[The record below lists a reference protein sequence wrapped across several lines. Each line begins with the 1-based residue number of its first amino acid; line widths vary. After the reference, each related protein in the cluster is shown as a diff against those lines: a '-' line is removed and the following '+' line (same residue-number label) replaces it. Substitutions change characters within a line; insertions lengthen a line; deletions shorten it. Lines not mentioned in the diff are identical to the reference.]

1 MKTPTLLCAVALLAL
16 GCKTET
22 AGREEPAASP
32 KTGNGSA
39 GKPQAPVEIEADA
52 SSASATV
59 RVRFVEAG
67 SNVDVRVNG
76 VDGLS
81 LPGGPVL
88 ATGRTFAAGE
98 TAVFDVPLAP
108 GPGQGML
115 AVHVSGT
122 FPNGQRTA
130 VRAFLVG
137 KPAAGQPLKADQG
150 TTTIGGEPV
159 KLVPVDAA
167 QK

>member
-1 MKTPTLLCAVALLAL
+1 MKTPTLLCAVGLLAL
-16 GCKTET
+16 GCKTDT
-22 AGREEPAASP
+22 VGREDPAAPP
-32 KTGNGSA
+32 KTSNGSA
-39 GKPQAPVEIEADA
+39 GKPQAPVEIEADVGA
-52 SSASATV
+52 TSASV
-59 RVRFVEAG
+59 RVRFAEAG

-81 LPGGPVL
+81 LPGGPML
-88 ATGRTFAAGE
+88 ATGRSFAAGE
-98 TAVFDVPLAP
+98 TAVYDVPLTP

-115 AVHVSGT
+115 SVHVSGT

-137 KPAAGQPLKADQG
+137 KPAAGQPLKADPG
-150 TTTIGGEPV
+150 TTTVGGEPV